1 MRTPPHPRLP
11 LADTLIAAILL
22 AVAAVAVLHGLAAVG
37 HQNEAAEHEA
47 MALEAPAAATEA
59 EQAAIDEM
67 VEHAQIEGRIGR
79 LLWWSV
85 VAGVVLVGAGVVA
98 WRSRRVLPAWAA
110 TVLVANLVMVAASI
124 ASRSSVGLLG
134 HTDPA
139 DIRWGIVV
147 ALEILTAAAAAGLLA
162 VLATVRQPGRTP
174 VGDLHALV
182 APTVTSPLGRR

>member
-1 MRTPPHPRLP
+1 MRTPPHPHLP
-11 LADTLIAAILL
+11 LADTLIAVILL

-37 HQNEAAEHEA
+37 HQNEAAEHAA
-47 MALEAPAAATEA
+47 MALEAPAATTVA
-59 EQAAIDEM
+59 ERAAFDEM

-85 VAGVVLVGAGVVA
+85 AAGAALVVAGVVA
-98 WRSRRVLPAWAA
+98 WRSRRFLGAWTG
-110 TVLVANLVMVAASI
+110 TVIWASLAMVAAGI

-147 ALEILTAAAAAGLLA
+147 ALEVLTAAAAAGLLA
-162 VLATVRQPGRTP
+162 VLVSARRLDRAPA
-174 VGDLHALV
+174 GDLRPLV
-182 APTVTSPLGRR
+182 APSVRGR